1 MSDGLKELAMEN
13 LSLDELLVGDRVE
26 FFKDSVFN
34 FDIWKFNVLQDKFVV
49 SRCNFIICRAAI
61 DLFNEKP
68 GVNELLSLVYKDIS
82 VV

>member
-34 FDIWKFNVLQDKFVV
+34 FDI
-49 SRCNFIICRAAI
+49 
-61 DLFNEKP
+61 
-68 GVNELLSLVYKDIS
+68 
-82 VV
+82 